1 MEPGLQPALGSDDPA
16 SRSVE
21 DGSQEAA
28 AVAMSA
34 GAAVR
39 SWARAEVGG
48 DDWIAVRGHRIGRGG
63 VKPAFSSRIS
73 VHPCP

>member
-1 MEPGLQPALGSDDPA
+1 MEAGLQAALGSDDPA

-28 AVAMSA
+28 AAAMSV

-39 SWARAEVGG
+39 SWARAEVGSSEEMIG
-48 DDWIAVRGHRIGRGG
+48 LLCAATESDAVE
-63 VKPAFSSRIS
+63 
-73 VHPCP
+73 

>member
-1 MEPGLQPALGSDDPA
+1 MAAGARGKFYGGRVAGGPGSDDPA

-28 AVAMSA
+28 AAAMSA

-39 SWARAEVGG
+39 SWARAEVGSSEEMIG
-48 DDWIAVRGHRIGRGG
+48 LLCAATESDAVE
-63 VKPAFSSRIS
+63 
-73 VHPCP
+73 